1 MTSQRIK
8 ERELLK
14 EKRIRKVMRVR
25 MGLRILALFLIAGI
39 PLFFMTTASAS
50 RQEASVY
57 LKLKDV
63 AIVQGEEVP
72 EFETEVEVVGNT
84 EIILNEKTGYTVKDL
99 EGEFK
104 KGNGYT
110 VACDADTGV
119 EGEYSMHLE
128 LNDRIKKSLKKEWFG
143 LLSIDTLDAAF
154 QVKNPLGEWD
164 GDRIRRYDGTYVKN
178 EFVVSKG
185 KTYYFGE
192 DEKMATGWQNAG
204 GADYFLDSEGVLKTG
219 WLDQE
224 DSRYY
229 LEADG
234 RMVTGWKDIEGKTYY
249 FSQDGKMM
257 TGETFLGMTKCNF
270 GKDGVLTSMEESGVD
285 PNKPM
290 LALTF
295 DDGPGQRTG
304 ELLEGLSKYGAHA
317 TFFMQGKNVNAYKEE
332 VKRMKEVGC
341 EIGSHSYDHPD
352 LTKMDA
358 AGIKDQVD
366 RTDQNIHDII
376 GQGATVLRPPYGAI
390 NDTVKATIRKPLI
403 LWNIDTL
410 DWKTRNAQ
418 MTVNEVLTKAKD
430 GDIILMHDIH
440 SETVDAAI
448 ELIPK
453 LIAQGYQ
460 LVTVSEM
467 AAAKGIK
474 MENGERYTDF

>member
-1 MTSQRIK
+1 MC
-8 ERELLK
+8 
-14 EKRIRKVMRVR
+14 
-25 MGLRILALFLIAGI
+25 LRILALFLIAGI
-39 PLFFMTTASAS
+39 PLFCMTTASAS

-57 LKLKDV
+57 LKLKDT
-63 AIVQGEEVP
+63 AILQGEEVP
-72 EFETEVEVVGNT
+72 EFETEVEVVGNS
-84 EIILNEKTGYTVKDL
+84 EIILDEKSGFTVKNL
-99 EGEFK
+99 EEEFK
-104 KGNGYT
+104 EGHGYT

-128 LNDRIKKSLKKEWFG
+128 LSDRIKKCLRKEWFG
-143 LLSIDTLDAAF
+143 VLTIDTLDASF
-154 QVKNPLGEWD
+154 LVKNPLGEWD
-164 GDRIRRYDGTYVKN
+164 KDRFRRYDGTYVKN

-204 GADYFLDSEGVLKTG
+204 GADYFLDSEGVLQTG

-234 RMVTGWKDIEGKTYY
+234 RMVTGWKDIDGKTYY
-249 FSQDGKMM
+249 FGQDGKMV
-257 TGETFLGMTKCNF
+257 TGETYLGMTKCDF
-270 GKDGVLTSMEESGVD
+270 GKDGVLVSMEESEVD

-290 LALTF
+290 VALTF

-304 ELLEGLSKYGAHA
+304 ELLDALSKYGAHA
-317 TFFMQGKNVNAYKEE
+317 TFFMQGKNVSVYPDA
-332 VKRMKEVGC
+332 VRRMKEVGC
-341 EIGSHSYDHPD
+341 EIGSHTFDHPD

-358 AGIKDQVD
+358 SGIKDQVD
-366 RTDQNIHDII
+366 RTDQSLHDII

-410 DWKTRNAQ
+410 DWKTRNVQ
-418 MTVNEVLTKAKD
+418 MTVNEVMTKAQD

-440 SETVDAAI
+440 SESVDAAI
-448 ELIPK
+448 EIIPK
-453 LIAQGYQ
+453 LIAQNYQ

>member
-1 MTSQRIK
+1 M
-8 ERELLK
+8 
-14 EKRIRKVMRVR
+14 
-25 MGLRILALFLIAGI
+25 LF
-39 PLFFMTTASAS
+39 
-50 RQEASVY
+50 R
-57 LKLKDV
+57 
-63 AIVQGEEVP
+63 
-72 EFETEVEVVGNT
+72 
-84 EIILNEKTGYTVKDL
+84 
-99 EGEFK
+99 
-104 KGNGYT
+104 
-110 VACDADTGV
+110 
-119 EGEYSMHLE
+119 
-128 LNDRIKKSLKKEWFG
+128 SLT
-143 LLSIDTLDAAF
+143 IDTLDASF
-154 QVKNPLGEWD
+154 LVKNPLGEWD
-164 GDRIRRYDGTYVKN
+164 KDRFRRYDGTYVKN

-204 GADYFLDSEGVLKTG
+204 GADYFLDSEGVLQTG

-234 RMVTGWKDIEGKTYY
+234 RMVTGWKDIDGKTYY
-249 FSQDGKMM
+249 FGQDGKMV
-257 TGETFLGMTKCNF
+257 TGETYLGMTKCDF
-270 GKDGVLTSMEESGVD
+270 GKDGVLVSMEESEVD

-290 LALTF
+290 VALTF

-304 ELLEGLSKYGAHA
+304 ELLDALSKYGAHA
-317 TFFMQGKNVNAYKEE
+317 TFFMQGKNVSVYPDA
-332 VKRMKEVGC
+332 VRRMKEVGC
-341 EIGSHSYDHPD
+341 EIGSHTFDHPD

-358 AGIKDQVD
+358 SGIKDQVD
-366 RTDQNIHDII
+366 RTDQSLHDII

-410 DWKTRNAQ
+410 DWKTRNVQ
-418 MTVNEVLTKAKD
+418 MTVNEVMTKAQD

-440 SETVDAAI
+440 SESVDAAI
-448 ELIPK
+448 EMIPK
-453 LIAQGYQ
+453 LIAQNYQ

>member
-1 MTSQRIK
+1 
-8 ERELLK
+8 
-14 EKRIRKVMRVR
+14 
-25 MGLRILALFLIAGI
+25 
-39 PLFFMTTASAS
+39 
-50 RQEASVY
+50 
-57 LKLKDV
+57 
-63 AIVQGEEVP
+63 
-72 EFETEVEVVGNT
+72 
-84 EIILNEKTGYTVKDL
+84 
-99 EGEFK
+99 
-104 KGNGYT
+104 
-110 VACDADTGV
+110 
-119 EGEYSMHLE
+119 
-128 LNDRIKKSLKKEWFG
+128 
-143 LLSIDTLDAAF
+143 
-154 QVKNPLGEWD
+154 
-164 GDRIRRYDGTYVKN
+164 
-178 EFVVSKG
+178 
-185 KTYYFGE
+185 
-192 DEKMATGWQNAG
+192 
-204 GADYFLDSEGVLKTG
+204 
-219 WLDQE
+219 
-224 DSRYY
+224 
-229 LEADG
+229 
-234 RMVTGWKDIEGKTYY
+234 
-249 FSQDGKMM
+249 MM